1 MTMDNTYEEN
11 ISQSPTE
18 KIYFFGLILY
28 ILQYLQYETQW
39 DYGPSVDLLLQVI
52 VLFSLSAHMLSTL
65 IQCEKDSFRIV
76 FLFSLIVTIVVGTNA
91 RFIPESSLLYSLLV
105 TLLLVFGAMYI
116 DFQKIV
122 KTYLV
127 VGGAYCIVTVM
138 ASLLGVINNISDV
151 YIRDDD
157 VIGAVDNFYRMCFGY
172 GWSTNMANHVFFI
185 ILAFFYWISRP
196 FNKIEILMCAIIS
209 SFVLYYTGSRLST
222 FCVFLMLSFTLCY
235 KTIFGKRMLTNSWL
249 LYLLIFC
256 IPFFAIIS
264 FLVTN
269 AYDETDMTWMITDV
283 VLSGRL
289 HIGQDAFEM
298 AGIPLWGQFYEMF
311 GSARDDGDAYNY
323 LDNSYVQSL
332 VIYGLI
338 YTFLLVVGYVVTCW
352 KAFNRK
358 DYFLIYSIFLAGFSG
373 LIAQHFIEIYMNPF
387 LIALF
392 ANHSE
397 IEVTDGY
404 ALDSDIE
411 SDC

>member
-11 ISQSPTE
+11 IIEYNPTE
-18 KIYFFGLILY
+18 KLYFFGLILY
-28 ILQYLQYETQW
+28 MLQYLQYETQW
-39 DYGPSVDLLLQVI
+39 DYGSSVNLLLLMI
-52 VLFSLSAHMLSTL
+52 VLFSLSAHMLSTF
-65 IQCEKDSFRIV
+65 IQCEKDSFKIV
-76 FLFSLIVTIVVGTNA
+76 FLFSLFVTTVVGANA
-91 RFIPESSLLYSLLV
+91 RLNPENSLRYSLLV
-105 TLLLVFGAMYI
+105 TLFLVFGAINI
-116 DFQKIV
+116 DFRKIV
-122 KTYLV
+122 KTYLF
-127 VGGAYCIVTVM
+127 VGGVYCIVTVM

-157 VIGAVDNFYRMCFGY
+157 VIGAVDNFYRMSFGY

-235 KTIFGKRMLTNSWL
+235 KTIFGKRMLTNEWL

-256 IPFFAIIS
+256 IPIFAIVS
-264 FLVTN
+264 CFVTY
-269 AYDETDMTWMITDV
+269 AYDEADVTWMITDV

-289 HIGQDAFEM
+289 HYGKDAFDM

-311 GSARDDGDAYNY
+311 GSAREDGDAYNY
-323 LDNSYVQSL
+323 LDCSYVQSV

-338 YTFLLVVGYVVTCW
+338 YTFLLVVGYVVICW

-358 DYFLIYSIFLAGFSG
+358 DYFLMYSILFAGISG

-392 ANHSE
+392 ANHSATE
-397 IEVTDGY
+397 VTATEVTDGD
-404 ALDSDIE
+404 A
-411 SDC
+411 

>member
-11 ISQSPTE
+11 ISQYNLTE

-28 ILQYLQYETQW
+28 ILQCLQYETQW
-39 DYGPSVDLLLQVI
+39 DYSPSVNFLLRMI
-52 VLFSLSAHMLSTL
+52 VLFSLSAHMLSTF
-65 IQCEKDSFRIV
+65 IQCEKNSFRIV
-76 FLFSLIVTIVVGTNA
+76 FLFSLFVTIVIGINA
-91 RFIPESSLLYSLLV
+91 RITPESSLLHSLLV

-127 VGGAYCIVTVM
+127 VGGVYCIVTVM

-157 VIGAVDNFYRMCFGY
+157 VIGAVDNFYRMSFGY
-172 GWSTNMANHVFFI
+172 GWSTNMANHVLFI
-185 ILAFFYWISRP
+185 LLSFFYWISRP
-196 FNKIEILMCAIIS
+196 FNKIEILVCVIIT

-222 FCVFLMLSFTLCY
+222 FCIFLMLSFALCY
-235 KTIFGKRMLTNSWL
+235 KTTLGKRLLTNEWL

-256 IPFFAIIS
+256 IPIFAIVS
-264 FLVTN
+264 CFVTN

-289 HIGQDAFEM
+289 HYGKDAFEM
-298 AGIPLWGQFYEMF
+298 AGIPLWGQLYEMF
-311 GSARDDGDAYNY
+311 SSARDDGDAYNY

-338 YTFLLVVGYVVTCW
+338 YTFLFVVGYVVICW

-358 DYFLIYSIFLAGFSG
+358 DYFLMYSILFAGISG

-392 ANHSE
+392 ANHSATEVTATE
-397 IEVTDGY
+397 ITDGY
-404 ALDSDIE
+404 A
-411 SDC
+411 

>member
-1 MTMDNTYEEN
+1 MENTYEEN
-11 ISQSPTE
+11 ISEYSPTE
-18 KIYFFGLILY
+18 KLYFFGLILY

-39 DYGPSVDLLLQVI
+39 DYSPSVNLLLRMT

-76 FLFSLIVTIVVGTNA
+76 FLFSLIITIVVGTNA
-91 RFIPESSLLYSLLV
+91 RFKPESSLLYSLLV
-105 TLLLVFGAMYI
+105 TLLLVFGAMNI

-127 VGGAYCIVTVM
+127 VGGVYCIVTVM
-138 ASLLGVINNISDV
+138 ASLLGVITNISDV

-157 VIGAVDNFYRMCFGY
+157 VIGAVDNFYRMSFGY
-172 GWSTNMANHVFFI
+172 GWSTNMANHVLFI
-185 ILAFFYWISRP
+185 LLSFFYWISRP
-196 FNKIEILMCAIIS
+196 FNKIEILVCVIIT

-222 FCVFLMLSFTLCY
+222 FCIFLMLSFALCY
-235 KTIFGKRMLTNSWL
+235 KTTLGKRLLTNEWL

-256 IPFFAIIS
+256 IPIFAIVS
-264 FLVTN
+264 CFVTN
-269 AYDETDMTWMITDV
+269 AYDETDMTWMISDV

-289 HIGQDAFEM
+289 HIGKDAFEM

-311 GSARDDGDAYNY
+311 GSAREDGDAYNY

-338 YTFLLVVGYVVTCW
+338 YTSLLIVGYVVTCW

-392 ANHSE
+392 ANHSATE
-397 IEVTDGY
+397 VTATEVTDGD
-404 ALDSDIE
+404 A
-411 SDC
+411 